1 MEKVDLVVRI
11 GGESGEGI
19 IVAGEIL
26 TLACA
31 RASFEVY
38 TYRAYPAE
46 VRGGHSMFQMRAAN
60 APIFSAGDLV
70 DILVALNQ
78 EAYDRH
84 YSTLKKGGVL
94 VYDPES
100 VQPHD
105 REDLILYSCPLKDLA
120 LNQVQAIQTKNIVT
134 VGVLAELFSIPQD
147 KLEEVIQERFG
158 SKGSQILEKDLLA
171 LKVGMEYARQNIP
184 KRENLK
190 LGETEGKTRIV
201 ISGNAAIA
209 LGAVY
214 AGCRFF
220 AGYPIT
226 PATDILEIL
235 MKEMPRV
242 GGVSIQVEDEISAL
256 AMAIGASFA
265 GKKAMT
271 ATSGPGLSLM
281 SELIG
286 FASMAEIPVVIVDV
300 QRGGPATGLP
310 TKTEQSDLFHAI
322 FGSHGDCPRVVI
334 APTNVEDCFYQT
346 IKGFNLAERT
356 QLPVI
361 ILSDQ
366 SLSQRYETISVPDFD
381 SIKVEDRLTV
391 SPEEVAQGY
400 QRYRITE
407 NGLMPMGIPG
417 KPGAYIAR
425 GLEHDGEGT
434 PSYDPGIHQ
443 VMTEK
448 RFRKLNLA
456 QNDNDVTLRWGNQES
471 EVGIISWG
479 STEGA
484 VREATNQLKAR
495 GEEPDV
501 LYIKLLSPLP
511 RKQIED
517 FLKNKKKVIVPEVNY
532 SGQLSHLLRAYFLF
546 DPIPLNLAG
555 GRPFAGYE
563 ILKKI
568 EEVL

>member
-46 VRGGHSMFQMRAAN
+46 VRGGHSMFQMRTAN
-60 APIFSAGDLV
+60 VPIFSAGDLV

-84 YSTLKKGGVL
+84 YSVVRKGGVL
-94 VYDPES
+94 VYDPKS

-105 REDLILYSCPLKDLA
+105 RDDLILYPCPLEDMA
-120 LNQVQAIQTKNIVT
+120 LNQVQAIQTKNVVT
-134 VGVLAELFSIPQD
+134 IGVLAQLFSIPQD
-147 KLEEVIQERFG
+147 KLEEVIREKFG

-171 LKVGMEYARQNIP
+171 LKVGMEFARQNIQ
-184 KRENLK
+184 KKENLK
-190 LGETEGKTRIV
+190 LGRAEGRNRIV
-201 ISGNAAIA
+201 ISGNAAVA
-209 LGAVY
+209 LGAIF

-220 AGYPIT
+220 SGYPIT

-242 GGVSIQVEDEISAL
+242 GGISIQVEDEISAL

-300 QRGGPATGLP
+300 QRGGPATGMP
-310 TKTEQSDLFHAI
+310 TKMEQADLFHAV
-322 FGSHGDCPRVVI
+322 FSSHGDCPRIVI

-366 SLSQRYETISVPDFD
+366 SLSQRYETIAIPEFN
-381 SIKVEDRLTV
+381 SIQI
-391 SPEEVAQGY
+391 EERSIVTIEELAQGY
-400 QRYRITE
+400 QRYRITDS
-407 NGLMPMGIPG
+407 GLMPMGIPG

-425 GLEHDGEGT
+425 GLEHDGEGI
-434 PSYDPGIHQ
+434 PSYDQGVHQ
-443 VMTEK
+443 AMTEK
-448 RFRKLNLA
+448 RFRKLDLA
-456 QNDNDVTLRWGNQES
+456 LMDNDFTLRWGNPQS

-484 VREATNQLKAR
+484 VREATNQLKER
-495 GEEPDV
+495 GKEPDV

-511 RKQIED
+511 RKQVEE
-517 FLKNKKKVIVPEVNY
+517 FLKNKRKVLVPEVNY
-532 SGQLSHLLRAYFLF
+532 SGQLSRLLRAYFLF

>member
-1 MEKVDLVVRI
+1 MEKIDLVVRI

-31 RASFEVY
+31 RAAFEVD

-46 VRGGHSMFQMRAAN
+46 VRGGHSMFQMRAASV
-60 APIFSAGDLV
+60 PIFSAGDLV

-84 YSTLKKGGVL
+84 YPVVREGGIL
-94 VYDPES
+94 IYDPES
-100 VQPHD
+100 TQPHGRD
-105 REDLILYSCPLKDLA
+105 DLILYPCPLKNLA
-120 LNQVQAIQTKNIVT
+120 TNQVQAIQTKNIVMI
-134 VGVLAELFSIPQD
+134 GVLAELFSIPMD
-147 KLEEVIQERFG
+147 RLEEVIIEKFG
-158 SKGSQILEKDLLA
+158 SKGGQILDKDLMA
-171 LKVGMEYARQNIP
+171 LKVGSQYARQNIQ
-184 KRENLK
+184 KKDDYRLEK
-190 LGETEGKTRIV
+190 AEGKSKLV
-201 ISGNAAIA
+201 ISGNAAVA
-209 LGAVY
+209 LGAIY

-256 AMAIGASFA
+256 GMAIGASFA
-265 GKKAMT
+265 GKKSMT

-286 FASMAEIPVVIVDV
+286 FASMVEIPVVIVDV
-300 QRGGPATGLP
+300 QRGGPATGMP
-310 TKTEQSDLFHAI
+310 TKTEQSDLFHAV
-322 FGSHGDCPRVVI
+322 FGSHGDCPRIVI

-346 IKGFNLAERT
+346 VKGFNLAERT

-366 SLSQRYETISVPDFD
+366 SLSQRYETISIPDFN
-381 SIKVEDRLTV
+381 SLKIEDRLIV
-391 SPEEVAQGY
+391 IPEELSSGY

-417 KPGAYIAR
+417 RPGAYIAR
-425 GLEHDGEGT
+425 GLEHDGEGI
-434 PSYDPGIHQ
+434 PSYDSGVHQ
-443 VMTEK
+443 AMTEK

-456 QNDNDVTLRWGNQES
+456 LEDNGCCLRWGNPQS

-484 VREATNQLKAR
+484 VREATNQLKSR
-495 GEEPDV
+495 GLEPDV

-511 RKQIED
+511 RAHIEE
-517 FLKNKKKVIVPEVNY
+517 FLKNKKRVVVPEVNFT
-532 SGQLSHLLRAYFLF
+532 GQLSHLLRAYFLF

>member
-46 VRGGHSMFQMRAAN
+46 VRGGHSMFQMRASN
-60 APIFSAGDLV
+60 SPIFSAGDTV

-78 EAYDRH
+78 EAFDRH
-84 YSTLKKGGVL
+84 FSALKKGGVL

-105 REDLILYSCPLKDLA
+105 REDLILYPCPLRDLA
-120 LNQVQAIQTKNIVT
+120 QNKVQAIQTKNILT
-134 VGVLAELFSIPQD
+134 LGVLAELFSLPQD
-147 KLEEVIQERFG
+147 KLEEVIREKFG

-171 LKVGMEYARQNIP
+171 LQVGMEYARENIR
-184 KRENLK
+184 KQEK
-190 LGETEGKTRIV
+190 LRFGEAHGEPRIV

-209 LGAVY
+209 LGAIY

-286 FASMAEIPVVIVDV
+286 FSSMAEIPVVIVDV

-310 TKTEQSDLFHAI
+310 TKTEQSDLFHAV
-322 FGSHGDCPRVVI
+322 FGSHGDCPRIVI
-334 APTNVEDCFYQT
+334 APTNVEDCFYLT

-366 SLSQRYETISVPDFD
+366 SLSQRFETIPVPKFS
-381 SIKVEDRLTV
+381 SIKIEDRLIVT
-391 SPEEVAQGY
+391 PEEVSKGY

-425 GLEHDGEGT
+425 GLEHDGEGI
-434 PSYDPGIHQ
+434 PSYDPGVHQ
-443 VMTEK
+443 TMTEK

-456 QNDNDVTLRWGNQES
+456 FHDGDNTLHWGNRDS
-471 EVGIISWG
+471 DIGIISWG

-484 VREATNQLKAR
+484 VREATNYLKGR
-495 GEEPDV
+495 GREPDV
-501 LYIKLLSPLP
+501 LYLKLLSPLP
-511 RKQIED
+511 RKQIEE
-517 FLKNKKKVIVPEVNY
+517 FLKNKRKVIVPEVNY

-563 ILKKI
+563 ILQKI